1 MSFAVLIVYNSCMPG
16 TAAAASRKIR
26 RQITVDS
33 SNRIVFNTMKQN
45 NPYLVGGYLRDLIL
59 GREGPDRDY
68 AVSGNFKRN
77 LVAVASQLD
86 GRLIRI
92 GKHDLYRIVLPD
104 GILLDFTPIKKN
116 IAHDLLLRDFTINA
130 LAWSPRTGL
139 IDVSQGLMD
148 LGKKIIRMIRME
160 NVLDDPIRI
169 LRAYRISNELSFFI
183 EHNTRRTMRKL
194 SRHIE
199 NAKHERI
206 TSEFFRILNSESC
219 HQTLRELLDDGM
231 LKRII
236 ICNNRDLTVKIEEIT
251 RMLRIFQSTHVK
263 KRINLTRVISQGLN
277 YRGLLHL
284 EVLMKGLPKC
294 RLSLSSL
301 IHKRLILMERASQIT
316 AFKRPLSRHTL
327 FRLFC
332 LMGDTAAD
340 YLIMNKQIEL
350 LNNMDKY
357 LKIDREPLLSTD
369 EIKAITGLPEGIFI
383 GKVITDLKKAIFS
396 NKIRTKGGA
405 ERFLGTISR
414 EL

>member
-1 MSFAVLIVYNSCMPG
+1 
-16 TAAAASRKIR
+16 
-26 RQITVDS
+26 
-33 SNRIVFNTMKQN
+33 MKQN

-59 GREGPDRDY
+59 GREGLDRDY

-77 LVAVASQLD
+77 LVAVASKLE
-86 GRLIRI
+86 GKLIRI
-92 GKHDLYRIVLPD
+92 GKHDLYRIVLSD

-148 LGKKIIRMIRME
+148 LGQKVIRMIRME
-160 NVLDDPIRI
+160 NVLEDPIRI

-183 EHNTRRTMRKL
+183 EHNTRRTMRML
-194 SRHIE
+194 SPHIE

-206 TSEFFRILNSESC
+206 TSEFFRILNSETC
-219 HQTLRELLDDGM
+219 HKSLRELLDDGI
-231 LKRII
+231 LNRII
-236 ICNNRDLTVKIEEIT
+236 NRNNIDLTDNIEEIT
-251 RMLRIFQSTHVK
+251 RILRIFQSTHVK
-263 KRINLTRVISQGLN
+263 KRFNFTSAISQGLN

-301 IHKRLILMERASQIT
+301 IQKRLILIERASQIID
-316 AFKRPLSRHTL
+316 FKRPLSRHML

-332 LMGDTAAD
+332 LMGDKAAD
-340 YLIMNKQIEL
+340 YLIINNQIKL
-350 LNNMDKY
+350 LNNLDKY
-357 LKIDREPLLSTD
+357 LRIDREPLLSTD
-369 EIKAITGLPEGIFI
+369 EIKAISGLPEGILL

-396 NKIRTKGGA
+396 HKIRTKGGA
-405 ERFLGTISR
+405 ERFVGTISR
-414 EL
+414 EI